1 MISRTSEYAIRS
13 LTFMASRPP
22 GEYHLALDMAQE
34 LGIPAAFLGKVLQPL
49 VMRGLLHSQRGRG
62 GGFRLAKEPAQ
73 ISLLDIARSLDQ
85 ESLRPQSCPSNLS
98 GDGSCCLLHTE
109 KVAHERAFQQFLERT
124 NLAQMAASA
133 NLGKRIPVVALAT
146 AGRSQTSSASQ
157 ANQ

>member
-22 GEYHLALDMAQE
+22 GEFHLALDMAQE

-62 GGFRLAKEPAQ
+62 GGFRLAQDPAQ
-73 ISLLDIARSLDQ
+73 ISLLSIVRALDQ
-85 ESLRPQSCPSNLS
+85 EDLRPQNCPSNLS

-133 NLGKRIPVVALAT
+133 SLGKRIPVAALSSTGPSSAT
-146 AGRSQTSSASQ
+146 KASQ
-157 ANQ
+157 ASQ

>member
-62 GGFRLAKEPAQ
+62 GGFRLAKEPVQ
-73 ISLLDIARSLDQ
+73 ITLLDIVRSLDQ
-85 ESLRPQSCPSNLS
+85 ESLRPQNCPSNLS

-109 KVAHERAFQQFLERT
+109 KVAHERAFHQFLQRT
-124 NLAQMAASA
+124 NLAEMAASA
-133 NLGKRIPVVALAT
+133 SLGKRIPVAALTTTGHNTAT
-146 AGRSQTSSASQ
+146 NAAQ